1 VVVVAAAAMAG
12 CGGSSLVPVSAP
24 GPSPPVAVEG
34 DRGVPVR
41 APVRVPVPAAVA
53 APAASGR
60 VLTLPARVFPTGW
73 RVEREGTME
82 WEGTREV
89 RRTRE
94 EAQLSLQWERDA
106 GGWLRGRGQ
115 VAGYRL
121 TAGDGGVLTV
131 PSLAVLLVV
140 DSGAT
145 RVVPDPPLVAGCDR
159 EELTAAQLAA
169 VVAVRI
175 PDGSDVGS
183 RWEERSAGVEC
194 RAGVPVRVIRRVR
207 GEVVRWS
214 GDTVTVAREVSV
226 VLEGKGGRP
235 FEVVRVGG
243 EGTERQELQLSASR
257 GIVTRGEGRGVV
269 RLRVWE
275 GPREAGVRQEV
286 RWRVEGLN
294 P

>member
-1 VVVVAAAAMAG
+1 MAVSAVAMAG
-12 CGGSSLVPVSAP
+12 CGGSSLVPLPAP
-24 GPSPPVAVEG
+24 VPAPPVAVEG
-34 DRGVPVR
+34 ARRVPEPAPPAVSGV
-41 APVRVPVPAAVA
+41 APVVSSRAVA
-53 APAASGR
+53 F
-60 VLTLPARVFPTGW
+60 PARVLSTEW

-94 EAQLSLQWERDA
+94 EGQLTLQWERDA
-106 GGWLRGRGQ
+106 GGWLRGRGS
-115 VAGYRL
+115 VEGYRL

-140 DSGAT
+140 DSGAV

-169 VVAVRI
+169 VVAVRV
-175 PDGSDVGS
+175 PDGAGVGS

-194 RAGVPVRVIRRVR
+194 RAGVAVRVSRVLR
-207 GEVVRWS
+207 AEVVRWS
-214 GDTVTVAREVSV
+214 GDTVTVVREVSV
-226 VLEGKGGRP
+226 ALEGEGGRP
-235 FEVVRVGG
+235 FEVVRVTG

-257 GIVTRGEGRGVV
+257 GVVTRGEGRGAV
-269 RLRVWE
+269 RLRVWD

-286 RWRVEGLN
+286 RWRVEGR
-294 P
+294 

>member
-1 VVVVAAAAMAG
+1 MVVAAVAMTG
-12 CGGSSLVPVSAP
+12 CGGSSLVPLPAP
-24 GPSPPVAVEG
+24 VPSPPVVVEG
-34 DRGVPVR
+34 GRDVAVR
-41 APVRVPVPAAVA
+41 VPAAVPA
-53 APAASGR
+53 VAPAASGR

-94 EAQLSLQWERDA
+94 EAQLTLQWERDA

-140 DSGAT
+140 DSGAV
-145 RVVPDPPLVAGCDR
+145 RVVPDPPLVAACDR
-159 EELTAAQLAA
+159 EEQSAAQLAA

-175 PDGSDVGS
+175 PDGSGVGS

-194 RAGVPVRVIRRVR
+194 RAGVPVRITRRLR
-207 GEVVRWS
+207 AEVVRWS
-214 GDTVTVAREVSV
+214 GDTVTVVREVSV
-226 VLEGKGGRP
+226 AMEGKGGRP
-235 FEVVRVGG
+235 FEVVRVTG
-243 EGTERQELQLSASR
+243 EGSERQELQLSASR
-257 GIVTRGEGRGVV
+257 GVVTRGEGRGVV

-275 GPREAGVRQEV
+275 GPRDAGVRQEV

>member
-1 VVVVAAAAMAG
+1 MAG
-12 CGGSSLVPVSAP
+12 CAGSSLVPLPAP
-24 GPSPPVAVEG
+24 VPVPPVAVEG
-34 DRGVPVR
+34 ER
-41 APVRVPVPAAVA
+41 AVPVPVAVPVV

-94 EAQLSLQWERDA
+94 EAQLTLQWERDA
-106 GGWLRGRGQ
+106 GGWLRGRGS

-121 TAGDGGVLTV
+121 TAEDGGVLTV

-159 EELTAAQLAA
+159 EELTAAQLAT

-175 PDGSDVGS
+175 PDGSGVGS

-194 RAGVPVRVIRRVR
+194 RAGVAVRVTRRVR
-207 GEVVRWS
+207 AEVVRWS
-214 GDTVTVAREVSV
+214 GDTVTVVREVSV

-235 FEVVRVGG
+235 FEVVRVTG

-257 GIVTRGEGRGVV
+257 GVVTRGEGRGGV

-286 RWRVEGLN
+286 RWRVAGR
-294 P
+294 

>member
-1 VVVVAAAAMAG
+1 
-12 CGGSSLVPVSAP
+12 
-24 GPSPPVAVEG
+24 
-34 DRGVPVR
+34 
-41 APVRVPVPAAVA
+41 
-53 APAASGR
+53 
-60 VLTLPARVFPTGW
+60 
-73 RVEREGTME
+73 ME

-94 EAQLSLQWERDA
+94 EAQLTLQWERDA

-140 DSGAT
+140 DSGAV
-145 RVVPDPPLVAGCDR
+145 RVVPDPPLVAACDR
-159 EELTAAQLAA
+159 EEQSAAQLAA

-175 PDGSDVGS
+175 PDGSGVGS

-194 RAGVPVRVIRRVR
+194 RASVPVRITRRLR
-207 GEVVRWS
+207 AEVVRWS
-214 GDTVTVAREVSV
+214 GDTVTVVREVSV
-226 VLEGKGGRP
+226 AMEGKGGRP
-235 FEVVRVGG
+235 FEVVRVTG

-257 GIVTRGEGRGVV
+257 GVVTRGEGRGVV

-286 RWRVEGLN
+286 RWRVEGVN